1 MFKRRPRSRSRTG
14 SSRRTACS
22 SSEGRCTRRRVD
34 RRALRRRPPPVRRRG
49 ADHPRRKPAGR
60 RRVLVLRLYA
70 DENDAPCDGARLLS
84 RPGARTA
91 RRASGAGRRLVV
103 ARLDDER
110 LGRRRPAPLPRGVAV
125 PARSRRGACRA
136 AWSGGGRRTGA
147 AVRPARPRHR
157 LAARD
162 PADRRARLH
171 RLLDEPRG
179 DPDAQGAA
187 EPRGDG
193 RRAGRG
199 RACAVLLSHGLSG
212 DRRRARRAAA
222 RALPP
227 RRGRA
232 ARGALPRGGDRR
244 PHRRRDRGCGALGW
258 KRRRRSRRRPAENR
272 GASGAAGHTA
282 PPVGRLDPRDRTPTD
297 RDGTPA
303 ERRAARPRRARS
315 QDLRARGRGG
325 RAAARGRRRVGDR
338 RRDRHRAVHA
348 RRQVPGAGGR
358 RGHDP
363 SPGQGRLPGDPG
375 RDLHRSGGRGRGP
388 QRRRRPRQHAD
399 RAREVAAPLDVR
411 GAGARRLRPG
421 VCRPAAGR
429 PRRRRLRRAAGGR
442 VARPVHAGDPGRG
455 ADRNAP
461 RHDPAVP
468 DLLRGRLLRVAG
480 IAGRALVVFLDM
492 LGSVI
497 TAMVTPFGADG
508 AVDLERFRELASF
521 LVENGSDGLVVSG
534 TTGESPTLSDEEKLE
549 LFRSAVETVG
559 DRATVIAGTGT
570 YDTGHSVHLT
580 REATELGV
588 DGILVVTPYY
598 NKPPQRA
605 IVRHFEEIAAATHLP
620 VVAYNIPGR
629 VVVNIEPATIARLA
643 EVENVV
649 AVKQALDDPEQAR
662 FIAEDTRLDLYS
674 GDDPNTVAFLE
685 LGGVGVVSVTA
696 HLWGSQIAE
705 MIRRHREGDVEGA
718 RVIHEELQ
726 PSYDLLRIQVNPIPI
741 KAALNLTG
749 HEVGGHRLPMV
760 EADEGELAQ
769 IRSCLE
775 RSGLLATASA

>member
-1 MFKRRPRSRSRTG
+1 
-14 SSRRTACS
+14 
-22 SSEGRCTRRRVD
+22 
-34 RRALRRRPPPVRRRG
+34 
-49 ADHPRRKPAGR
+49 
-60 RRVLVLRLYA
+60 
-70 DENDAPCDGARLLS
+70 
-84 RPGARTA
+84 
-91 RRASGAGRRLVV
+91 
-103 ARLDDER
+103 
-110 LGRRRPAPLPRGVAV
+110 
-125 PARSRRGACRA
+125 
-136 AWSGGGRRTGA
+136 
-147 AVRPARPRHR
+147 
-157 LAARD
+157 
-162 PADRRARLH
+162 
-171 RLLDEPRG
+171 
-179 DPDAQGAA
+179 
-187 EPRGDG
+187 
-193 RRAGRG
+193 
-199 RACAVLLSHGLSG
+199 
-212 DRRRARRAAA
+212 
-222 RALPP
+222 
-227 RRGRA
+227 
-232 ARGALPRGGDRR
+232 
-244 PHRRRDRGCGALGW
+244 
-258 KRRRRSRRRPAENR
+258 
-272 GASGAAGHTA
+272 
-282 PPVGRLDPRDRTPTD
+282 
-297 RDGTPA
+297 
-303 ERRAARPRRARS
+303 
-315 QDLRARGRGG
+315 
-325 RAAARGRRRVGDR
+325 
-338 RRDRHRAVHA
+338 
-348 RRQVPGAGGR
+348 
-358 RGHDP
+358 
-363 SPGQGRLPGDPG
+363 
-375 RDLHRSGGRGRGP
+375 
-388 QRRRRPRQHAD
+388 
-399 RAREVAAPLDVR
+399 
-411 GAGARRLRPG
+411 
-421 VCRPAAGR
+421 
-429 PRRRRLRRAAGGR
+429 
-442 VARPVHAGDPGRG
+442 
-455 ADRNAP
+455 
-461 RHDPAVP
+461 
-468 DLLRGRLLRVAG
+468 
-480 IAGRALVVFLDM
+480 M

-497 TAMVTPFGADG
+497 TAMVTPFGVDG

-521 LVENGSDGLVVSG
+521 LVENGSDGLVVCG

-549 LFRSAVETVG
+549 LFRSAVETIG

-643 EVENVV
+643 EIENVV

-674 GDDPNTVAFLE
+674 GDDPNTFAFLE